1 MPAITGKLELEYEGE
16 LKGGDTVARDLIR
29 TAVGKVYNEHFEGV
43 NLSQVIKWFD
53 LGGSLKLDESVD
65 SAGMV
70 RQLDSIQGLMEK
82 TKALGL
88 SENEPDAVRAAAAE
102 FILEGLYAHRRISRN
117 EERGFQGE
125 ERPPRREARDVRE
138 EKEGKGDR
146 PNFRRGYN

>member
-1 MPAITGKLELEYEGE
+1 M
-16 LKGGDTVARDLIR
+16 
-29 TAVGKVYNEHFEGV
+29 

-117 EERGFQGE
+117 EERGFLGE